1 MRVHSWAMTVPDD
14 FIEDYD
20 CEVMVIGGGMVG
32 MSLAVALA
40 GAGLEVAVIERFEP
54 GFDLEPDYDGRTSA
68 IAHGSV
74 KIFEGIGAW
83 PFMAAE
89 AGPMW
94 DIRVVDGNL
103 SDGVSSLFLHYDH
116 QDIGDDP
123 FGYIIENRVIRT
135 ALARRAAQLPNL
147 ELIAPGEIASLER
160 DAYGARATTTDGD
173 RVTARLAIAAEGK
186 FSPTRQAAG
195 IKTRTFD
202 YGQSG
207 IVCTL
212 GHEHRHDGVAVEL
225 FLPSG
230 PFAMLP
236 MTGERMNIVWTE
248 KTELVPAFLEMD
260 EEAFLVEVSK
270 RFGDWLGPLKL
281 IGPRFAYPLALQ
293 LSERY
298 TDERLAL
305 VGDAA
310 HVIHPIA
317 GQGLNLGLR
326 DVAAL
331 AEVIVDARRLGL
343 DVGSGAVL
351 EQYADWRQVDTMT
364 LAAVTDFLNRLFSND
379 MPTIR
384 TVRDLGLAAVNGLPP
399 LKKLF
404 MRHAMGTVGDLPR
417 LIAGEP
423 L

>member
-1 MRVHSWAMTVPDD
+1 MNLADEEMED
-14 FIEDYD
+14 FA
-20 CEVMVIGGGMVG
+20 CEVMIIGGGMVG
-32 MSLAVALA
+32 MSLAIALA
-40 GAGLEVAVIERFEP
+40 GSGLEVAVVERFEP
-54 GFDLEPDYDGRTSA
+54 GFDLEPEFDGRTCA

-74 KIFEGIGAW
+74 KIFEGIGVW

-103 SDGVSSLFLHYDH
+103 RDGISPLFLHYDH
-116 QDIGDDP
+116 QDVGDDP
-123 FGYIIENRVIRT
+123 FGYIIENRVIRA

-147 ELIAPGEIASLER
+147 EIIAPGEIAELHR
-160 DAYGARATTTDGD
+160 DAYGAKAIMADGSQ
-173 RVTARLAIAAEGK
+173 VEARLAIAAEGK

-195 IKTRTFD
+195 IKVRTFE

-207 IVCTL
+207 IVCSL
-212 GHEHRHDGVAVEL
+212 GHERHHDGVAVEL

-236 MTGERMNIVWTE
+236 MSGNRMNIVWTE
-248 KTELVPAFLEMD
+248 KTELTPAFLEMD
-260 EEAFLVEVSK
+260 EQDFLSEVSK

-305 VGDAA
+305 IGDAA
-310 HVIHPIA
+310 HVVHPIA

-343 DVGSGAVL
+343 DVGSGSVL
-351 EQYADWRQVDTMT
+351 EQYEDWRRVDTIA

-379 MPTIR
+379 APTLR
-384 TVRDLGLAAVNGLPP
+384 LARDMGLATINAVPP
-399 LKKLF
+399 LKKFF

-417 LIAGEP
+417 LITGEP